1 MHVYSKVL
9 NMHAFKISSLSLT
22 ISPIQYAY
30 GSIAHTLH
38 GLQICT
44 VPRHQVGVLL
54 MSMQH
59 AGAHNMALRSLQ
71 NPRLLLIQQPGNSL
85 NN

>member
-44 VPRHQVGVLL
+44 VPHHQVSYSSGYNII
-54 MSMQH
+54 
-59 AGAHNMALRSLQ
+59 GT
-71 NPRLLLIQQPGNSL
+71 IL
-85 NN
+85 NIK